1 MNEITKLNG
10 EFEKNNEI
18 HEKAIKDLIQK
29 MKKQKEEC
37 FENSGIKLISE
48 QELAAELNPQYMDN
62 DLFSMIKK
70 QV

>member
-48 QELAAELNPQYMDN
+48 QELAAELNP
-62 DLFSMIKK
+62 
-70 QV
+70 